1 MKQQIIMHKKTASG
15 YDEIYPD
22 TSIDNILTNR
32 TIADNVGVSDIDAQ
46 TVLESV
52 SATDKMIS
60 GYGTTS
66 GTASA
71 YVVNLVG
78 KETMTPVDGMMI
90 KVKFHVDS
98 NEEPTINVNGSGAKN
113 IFTENGLKV
122 LGTIKTGAWVLLMK
136 SDALDGWVMQ
146 GWCKRRKMHTEI
158 ITQTTTWTPPD
169 GTVEITVRL
178 FGGGGGGGKG
188 GNAYDGYYYGA
199 GGGGGGGGYMKAQN
213 VAVTP
218 GQAYPITIG
227 AGGADSRNGG
237 ATSFGTL
244 LSANGGSHGSAA
256 SIDRNYGHYLYG
268 GDGGNGGSGGGGGGG
283 NSSSGRGGAGGTGS
297 HGGNGGSGGG
307 STYSKGGNGS
317 AGVSVADIGNGSG
330 GNGGTGNQHGGGG
343 GGGGGGYGGTGSNG
357 SNSNYGSGYG
367 GGGGGYGNYGKGGN
381 GGWGGGNST
390 GSAESGS
397 SGSSGTSG
405 ICIITYWKYE

>member
-15 YDEIYPD
+15 YDETYPD
-22 TSIDNILTNR
+22 TSVDNILTNQ
-32 TIADNVGVSDIDAQ
+32 TIADNMGVSDIDGQ

-146 GWCKRRKMHTEI
+146 GWCKRNKMYTEI
-158 ITQTTTWTPPD
+158 ITSSQSWTPPD
-169 GTVEITVRL
+169 GVKMVTVRL

-218 GQAYPITIG
+218 GQAYLITIG
-227 AGGADSRNGG
+227 AGGAASRNGG

-244 LSANGGSHGSAA
+244 LSANGGSCGSAA
-256 SIDRNYGHYLYG
+256 STNSNGYYLYG

-330 GNGGTGNQHGGGG
+330 GTGGAGNQYGGGG

-357 SNSNYGSGYG
+357 YNSNYGSGYG

-381 GGWGGGNST
+381 GGWGGGNGT